1 MSRRPGALPV
11 AAPVPP
17 SLGLL
22 RLHFGTALLWWVGGA
37 AGVLLLSERLAAGA
51 ALDPRVLGLTHVFT
65 LGWITTTITGTLYQ
79 LFPGLLGVSARSYP
93 VARWTWAAL
102 TTGTAVL
109 AGSLAGWRPAGLA
122 TGWAL
127 LFLAVFLQA
136 WNLLPQRRNAIR
148 NRRVGW
154 YFSVAHMGL
163 GLAMAVALVRIGD
176 ALDWW
181 STPRIALLAA
191 HFHFAALG
199 FVTMTAVGAASRML
213 PVFLGSQGHPEWPL
227 DWIWRLAAAGLLA
240 FAFGVMAS
248 LAPFTWIGAGLMAG
262 AVALFL
268 GYALG
273 AFRHR
278 ARKPLDHAAA
288 HLAAAFGWLAV
299 AAGLGLG
306 LLAVGPER
314 PRLWVA
320 YAMATLLGWA
330 SLLIA
335 GVLYRVLPA
344 ITWNHLYGQLGGRPG
359 MPRPE
364 DLSRPAWGWWSLG
377 LLDTA
382 LLVLLLGAALG
393 QPLATRL
400 GAAGYLAGTLV
411 VFLHH
416 ARLLV
421 LRGGRP
427 LD

>member
-1 MSRRPGALPV
+1 VSRRTGALPI

-37 AGVLLLSERLAAGA
+37 AGLLLLSERLAAGA
-51 ALDPRVLGLTHVFT
+51 ALDPRVLGLTHLFT

-79 LFPGLLGVSARSYP
+79 LFPGLLGVSARSYA
-93 VARWTWAAL
+93 VARWTWGAL
-102 TTGTAVL
+102 TAGTALL
-109 AGSLAGWRPAGLA
+109 AGSLAGWRPAGMA
-122 TGWAL
+122 AGWAL
-127 LFLAVFLQA
+127 LFGAVFLQA
-136 WNLLPQRRNAIR
+136 WNLLPQRRNATR

-176 ALDWW
+176 ALAWW
-181 STPRIALLAA
+181 ATPRIALLAA

-213 PVFLGSQGHPEWPL
+213 PIFLGSQGHPEWPL
-227 DWIWRLAAAGLLA
+227 DWIWRVTAAGLLV
-240 FAFGVMAS
+240 FAAGVMAS
-248 LAPFTWIGAGLMAG
+248 IAALTWMGAGLMAG
-262 AVALFL
+262 AVALVL

-278 ARKPLDHAAA
+278 PRTRWDHAIA

-299 AAGLGLG
+299 AAALGLA
-306 LLAVGPER
+306 LLALGPER
-314 PRLWVA
+314 SHLWVA

-344 ITWNHLYGQLGGRPG
+344 ITWNHLYGRLGSRPG

-364 DLSRPAWGWWSLG
+364 DLSRPPWGWWSLG
-377 LLDTA
+377 LLNAA
-382 LLVLLLGAALG
+382 LVALLLGTALG
-393 QPLATRL
+393 QTLAVRL

-411 VFLHH
+411 VGFHH
-416 ARLLV
+416 ARLLI
-421 LRGGRP
+421 RRAEGP